1 LLSFAAEALAMRAR
15 RRRDQRPLLV
25 GTVDA
30 GAPLIGKYMMDA
42 SLLLYAGLAL
52 LVGIPSGTVV
62 KVGHRLMIKPLA
74 SNHRRSTAFQTTAFQ
89 TITGLASGG
98 IGRL

>member
-1 LLSFAAEALAMRAR
+1 VGLLSFAAGALAMRAR
-15 RRRDQRPLLV
+15 RRRDPRPLLV

-30 GAPLIGKYMMDA
+30 GLLIGKYMMDA
-42 SLLLYAGLAL
+42 SPLLYAGLAL

-62 KVGHRLMIKPLA
+62 KVEHRLMIKPLA
-74 SNHRRSTAFQTTAFQ
+74 STAFQ

-98 IGRL
+98 IGRF